1 MAIKI
6 ILAPMSGAESTE
18 ATLASALHV
27 GRHLGAHVEAFHVSL
42 DPRDSVAYMAEGMTS
57 NMIQDIMSAVEK
69 EGEERRERAHEQF
82 TRLSKEADA
91 PITQGRSGGGFSAS
105 FATAVGREDDL
116 LAIRGRLSDLIVA
129 ARSGGKGDTQRTT
142 VEIALLETG
151 RPVLLT
157 PPTGP
162 NVFGKTVSIAWNGSI
177 EAVRAIGAGAGLH
190 FLDEADRV
198 VIMVVPEAFRTASH
212 VDDLVTYLACHDI
225 KAEVAEIEEGGGP
238 IGHVLLEKSAE
249 VGADMMVMG
258 AYTHSRLRHL
268 MIGGPTSVV
277 LQNADIPV
285 LMAH

>member
-6 ILAPMSGAESTE
+6 ILAPMSGAESAE
-18 ATLASALHV
+18 ATLANALQV

-82 TRLSKEADA
+82 SRLCQEAGA
-91 PITQGRSGGGFSAS
+91 PITEGLSGAGYSAS
-105 FATAVGREDDL
+105 FVTAVGREDDL
-116 LAIRGRLSDLIVA
+116 LAVRGRLSDLIVA
-129 ARSGGKGDTQRTT
+129 ARSGGKGDAQRTT
-142 VEIALLETG
+142 LEIALLETG
-151 RPVLLT
+151 RPVLLA
-157 PPTGP
+157 PPNGAKE
-162 NVFGKTVSIAWNGSI
+162 FGKTVSIAWNGSI

-190 FLDEADRV
+190 FLGEASKV
-198 VIMVVPEAFRTASH
+198 VVMVVPEAFRATSH
-212 VDDLVTYLACHDI
+212 VDELVTYLACHDI
-225 KAEVAEIEEGGGP
+225 KADVAEIEESTRP
-238 IGHVLLEKSAE
+238 IGHVLLEKSKE

-258 AYTHSRLRHL
+258 AYTHSRLRHM

-277 LQNADIPV
+277 LQNAEIPV

>member
-6 ILAPMSGAESTE
+6 ILAPMSGAESAE
-18 ATLASALHV
+18 ATLVNALHV

-82 TRLSKEADA
+82 ARLCQEACA
-91 PITQGRSGGGFSAS
+91 PVTEGLSGAGFSAS
-105 FATAVGREDDL
+105 FTTAVGREDDL
-116 LAIRGRLSDLIVA
+116 LAVRGRLSDLIVA

-142 VEIALLETG
+142 LEIALLETG
-151 RPVLLT
+151 RPVLLA
-157 PPTGP
+157 PPGNP
-162 NVFGKTVSIAWNGSI
+162 QGFGKTISIAWNGSI

-190 FLDEADRV
+190 FLGEAEKAV
-198 VIMVVPEAFRTASH
+198 VMLVPEAFRSSSH
-212 VDDLVTYLACHDI
+212 VDELVAYLSCHDI
-225 KAEVAEIEEGGGP
+225 NAEVAQIDVSSQP
-238 IGHVLLEKSAE
+238 IGRVLLEKSKE

-258 AYTHSRLRHL
+258 AYTHSRLRHMML
-268 MIGGPTSVV
+268 GGPTSVI
-277 LQNADIPV
+277 LQNAEIPV

>member
-18 ATLASALHV
+18 ATLATALRV
-27 GRHLGAHVEAFHVSL
+27 GKHLNAHVEAYHVSL

-82 TRLSKEADA
+82 VRLCKEAGA
-91 PITQGRSGGGFSAS
+91 PVTEGRTGAGFGAN

-116 LAIRGRLSDLIVA
+116 LAVRGRLSDLIVA
-129 ARSGGKGDTQRTT
+129 ARAGGKGDTQRTT

-151 RPVLLT
+151 RPVLLAPPT
-157 PPTGP
+157 PPE
-162 NVFGKTVSIAWNGSI
+162 VLGKTVCIAWNGSL

-190 FLDEADRV
+190 FLGEADRV
-198 VIMVVPEAFRTASH
+198 VVLVVPDAFRSTSH

-225 KAEVAEIEEGGGP
+225 KADVAHMEETGRP
-238 IGHVLLEKSAE
+238 VGHALLEKSAE
-249 VGADMMVMG
+249 VGADLLIMG
-258 AYTHSRLRHL
+258 AYTHSRLRH
-268 MIGGPTSVV
+268 MMVGGPTSVI
-277 LQNADIPV
+277 LQHADIPV